1 MPTRIIILGKPN
13 VGKSSLFNI
22 FLKKNIAIVDDFSG
36 LTRDVRKKKIK
47 LWDKECILFDTPGI
61 INNSSK
67 DLDKKIKNITF
78 DNAKLA
84 DLIVLVFDGKS
95 ELSSLDYDIV
105 QIVRKLNKKTML
117 VINKAEGRTN
127 ESVKEKLETQGFGK
141 PILVSASHNQNIDQL
156 RWIIYESVNMNND
169 DIIDDE
175 KNEDLSIA
183 IIGKTNSGKSTIFN
197 LINRKNINYRF
208 RT

>member
-1 MPTRIIILGKPN
+1 M
-13 VGKSSLFNI
+13 
-22 FLKKNIAIVDDFSG
+22 
-36 LTRDVRKKKIK
+36 RKKKIK

-127 ESVKEKLETQGFGK
+127 ESVKEKLETQGFG
-141 PILVSASHNQNIDQL
+141 
-156 RWIIYESVNMNND
+156 ES
-169 DIIDDE
+169 
-175 KNEDLSIA
+175 L
-183 IIGKTNSGKSTIFN
+183 F
-197 LINRKNINYRF
+197 
-208 RT
+208 